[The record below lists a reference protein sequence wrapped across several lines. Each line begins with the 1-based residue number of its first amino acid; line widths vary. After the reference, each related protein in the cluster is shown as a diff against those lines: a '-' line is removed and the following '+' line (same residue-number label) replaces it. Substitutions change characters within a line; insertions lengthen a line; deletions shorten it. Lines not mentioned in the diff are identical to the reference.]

1 MVISLEKAKSSTP
14 KYKATKNTSTRRPTE
29 APMVW
34 LREGNTVFLSSILAS
49 RQNSLH
55 FSKSNTQLSS
65 ANKDGRPGRTRTP
78 NIRIWS
84 PALYQLELL
93 ACAMPK
99 PSSALYPTYL
109 PSLCKVCLLHHLQY
123 FFNSNR
129 EVVFLRF
136 LVVL

>member
-93 ACAMPK
+93 ACTVSLM
-99 PSSALYPTYL
+99 LLIYL

-129 EVVFLRF
+129 DVVFLRF
-136 LVVL
+136 LFVL